1 MGQLKRHENIL
12 ITIFLMFLIFSV
24 FFPIIILLVK
34 SLQVDNS
41 YSFEAWKRAWSE
53 PGMAA
58 AIMNTLRVTFMVQ
71 LISVPLATIIAWL
84 IARTNIVSGNSLEFL
99 FWISFFLPTLGITSG
114 WILVADPN
122 YGLLNQLLM
131 KLPFI
136 DEPPFNIY
144 SYWGIIFTHLTA
156 LGISVKVMLLVPAFR
171 NMDAS
176 LEEAARTSG
185 ASTLGSLFKIV
196 IPCIAPSLFVAFLMS
211 LIRSFETFEIE
222 LVLGTPFHFSVFSTK
237 IYSLVTANADYG
249 GATAL
254 AMVIFVTMI
263 PLVFLQYWI
272 SHRKDYTTLSG
283 RFKSTKVD
291 LGKWRWPITVFVY
304 TIASL
309 CTFVPVLF
317 MLMGSLMNLFG
328 YFNVEQIWSF
338 RHWDTVLT
346 GHKFMNSLNN
356 MLILG
361 FGSMIVSVIVYG
373 LMAYISV
380 RTRYFARGAFDILT
394 WIPFTIPG
402 LVLGLGYF
410 LMVLNTPVINQLY
423 GTIFVIIFVQTLSA
437 MTVSMQI
444 LKSNM
449 LQLGFD
455 LEEAGRALG
464 GSWWYGFRR
473 IITPLMI
480 PSVVLVGVMAF
491 GSAARNVSDIVLLTT
506 SKTEPLGIVMLGYL
520 MGEDKSAATVVGTII
535 VIIVGIIA
543 FMARLF
549 GFRIGKHNS

>member
-1 MGQLKRHENIL
+1 MSQLKRHENIL
-12 ITIFLMFLIFSV
+12 ITIFLVFLIFSV
-24 FFPIIILLVK
+24 FFPIIILLLK
-34 SLQVDNS
+34 SFQVDQS

-53 PGMAA
+53 PGMAT

-291 LGKWRWPITVFVY
+291 LGKWRWPITLLVY

-346 GHKFMNSLNN
+346 GHKFTNSLKN

-361 FGSMIVSVIVYG
+361 FGSMFISVIVYG

-464 GSWWYGFRR
+464 GTWWYGFRR

-480 PSVVLVGVMAF
+480 PAVVLVGVMAF

-535 VIIVGIIA
+535 VIIVGMIA
-543 FMARLF
+543 FMARMF
-549 GFRIGKHNS
+549 GFKIGKHNS